1 MNKIDSASE
10 QNSTTSQQVED
21 KLQVYEDKL
30 HQQHPL
36 VFWLSLILPAAM
48 ILGAVAA
55 ILFFKGWLFTA
66 KLVAASA
73 VTFVFLGRL
82 VILMGQQDPEQLDFD
97 IFLTPNQLFF
107 MVSYLDLAA
116 AILVAFHVGLLFNL
130 PFVGKRATSLIDDA
144 RFVMNRFPAIQQ
156 AAFFGLTAFVAFPL
170 AATGAIGG
178 SILGTLLGLSRI
190 RVFVATIIGCL
201 IGNFLMLKFAE
212 QMAPLTRDPWV
223 KYSSLLAIIA
233 LVILMEWRY
242 RKSKEKYH
250 QVHPDET

>member
-1 MNKIDSASE
+1 MNETDSTSE
-10 QNSTTSQQVED
+10 HESQSAQHVED
-21 KLQVYEDKL
+21 KLHVYEDAL
-30 HQQHPL
+30 HQRHPL
-36 VFWLSLILPAAM
+36 VFWLSLVLPAAM
-48 ILGAVAA
+48 ILGAIAA
-55 ILFFKGWLFTA
+55 LVFFKGLLFTA
-66 KLVAASA
+66 KLLAAAA

-82 VILMGQQDPEQLDFD
+82 VILMGQHEPEKLDFD

-130 PFVGKRATSLIDDA
+130 PFVGKRATSLIEDA

-201 IGNFLMLKFAE
+201 VGNLLMLKFAE
-212 QMAPLTRDPWV
+212 LMEPLTRNPWV
-223 KYSSLLAIIA
+223 KYSSLVAIIA
-233 LVILMEWRY
+233 LVVLMEWRY
-242 RKSKEKYH
+242 RKSKEKYRTAH
-250 QVHPDET
+250 LEAT